1 LPDNDESS
9 ISEITI
15 LPDGRIYVF
24 GMSRQVLE
32 VIESF
37 QVDDPRVRRL
47 SQHVKEL
54 TNCTSARQQ
63 PAPTVQAA
71 DRKGENNG

>member
-1 LPDNDESS
+1 MPDNDETSV
-9 ISEITI
+9 SEITI

-37 QVDDPRVRRL
+37 QVDDPRIDRL

-54 TNCTSARQQ
+54 SDPSSAPRAGTNPCTAGTEGR
-63 PAPTVQAA
+63 
-71 DRKGENNG
+71 N